1 MNKIKIYLQDI
12 EYAHLLY
19 NSFGPITCKIQ
30 QNTFVKYQT
39 NNGTGKTIL
48 LKTLIGLLLPKK
60 GLILNFKKKLSNLHV
75 LNNRLSN
82 SQSKK
87 YKLIIQN
94 EQKNKIWIFDE
105 PYSFLDITSIIYYK
119 KKIITHINKNGN
131 VIITDCIKKTMLPC
145 IIYYSGL
152 SWI

>member
-94 EQKNKIWIFDE
+94 
-105 PYSFLDITSIIYYK
+105 
-119 KKIITHINKNGN
+119 
-131 VIITDCIKKTMLPC
+131 
-145 IIYYSGL
+145 
-152 SWI
+152 